1 MAVLSDMSVGLFI
14 GGLLVL
20 LGILFSVK
28 PGKYGSGTGIST
40 PHAKKSRENWDYAQK
55 NGPIVLIRCGIVNMI
70 LTILAVIL
78 CAIAGVENI
87 KIYFA
92 LTGAIS
98 VCVFLFCMV
107 KIDRAVVKF
116 EKDNQTKT
124 G

>member
-1 MAVLSDMSVGLFI
+1 MAVLSNMSVGLFI
-14 GGLLVL
+14 GGLLIL

-55 NGPIVLIRCGIVNMI
+55 YGPMVLIKSGIVNII

-78 CAIAGVENI
+78 CAIFGVKNI

-92 LTGAIS
+92 LTGVIS
-98 VCVFLFCMV
+98 VGVFLFCMI
-107 KIDRAVVKF
+107 KIDRAVVRF
-116 EKDNQTKT
+116 EKDS
-124 G
+124 